1 MAQPCADINKKGRE
15 TTIKKL
21 TITITALVLAICLG
35 ACAAGETPRQE
46 QADETGPYAGIEP
59 VELIGA
65 DSTGKGAAGQL
76 FGELVAA
83 NVAEITG
90 GKLTIDYHPNG
101 DLGGDTDLLRQAQDG
116 DIDIVVCQTAPMVNF
131 IPQMAVFDLPMAF
144 AKYDG
149 AIIDRVLNGANE
161 FNAAL
166 REAYYHAG
174 YHLLGFMQNG
184 TYRLTTANVELNGLD
199 DFSALQIRT
208 MENANHM
215 AFWSAIGAEPTPLAW
230 AEVYIALQNGTIDAQ
245 ENAADTCAGAN
256 FQEVQKYLAC
266 TNHILYVNQILINR
280 ETYESL
286 HPSYQA
292 ALEKAVGAALE
303 EMTPRLKQIDE
314 DNKKL
319 LAEGGMTIIEYDDSF
334 FDGILALPEVQEL
347 YKDIDRQTDGLASA
361 LAAALEETE

>member
-1 MAQPCADINKKGRE
+1 M
-15 TTIKKL
+15 
-21 TITITALVLAICLG
+21 LAICLA
-35 ACAAGETPRQE
+35 ACAADEKPHQG
-46 QADETGPYAGIEP
+46 QADETGPYAGLEP

-90 GKLTIDYHPNG
+90 GKLTVDYHPNG

-131 IPQMAVFDLPMAF
+131 IPEMAVFDLPMVF

-149 AIIDRVLNGANE
+149 DTIDSVLNGANG

-166 REAYYHAG
+166 REAYHNGG

-184 TYRLTTANVELNGLD
+184 TYRLTTANVDLSDLSA
-199 DFSALQIRT
+199 FSALQIRT

-245 ENAADTCAGAN
+245 ENAADTCVGAN

-266 TNHILYVNQILINR
+266 TNHILYVNQMLINR

-292 ALEKAVGAALE
+292 ALEQAVDAALN
-303 EMTPRLKQIDE
+303 EMNPKLRQIDE

-319 LAEGGMTIIEYDDSF
+319 LTDGGMTLIEYDDSF
-334 FDGILALPEVQEL
+334 FDSILALPGVQEL
-347 YKDIDRQTDGLASA
+347 YKDIDGKTEGLATA
-361 LAAALEETE
+361 LADALENQAQ

>member
-1 MAQPCADINKKGRE
+1 M
-15 TTIKKL
+15 
-21 TITITALVLAICLG
+21 LAICLA
-35 ACAAGETPRQE
+35 ACAAGEKTHQG
-46 QADETGPYAGIEP
+46 ATDETGPYAGLEP

-65 DSTGKGAAGQL
+65 DSTGKGAAGQI

-83 NVAEITG
+83 NVAEITN

-131 IPQMAVFDLPMAF
+131 IPEMAVFDLPMAF

-149 AIIDRVLNGANE
+149 DTIDEVLNGANE

-166 REAYYHAG
+166 REAYYNGG

-184 TYRLTTANVELNGLD
+184 TYRLTTANVDLSDLRA
-199 DFSALQIRT
+199 FSALQIRT

-245 ENAADTCAGAN
+245 ENAADTCVGAN

-266 TNHILYVNQILINR
+266 TNHILYVNQMLINR

-292 ALEKAVGAALE
+292 ALEQAVDAALN
-303 EMTPRLKQIDE
+303 EMNPKLKQIDE

-319 LAEGGMTIIEYDDSF
+319 LTDGGMTLIEYDDSF
-334 FDGILALPEVQEL
+334 FDSILALPGVQEL
-347 YKDIDRQTDGLASA
+347 YKDIDGKTEGLATA
-361 LAAALEETE
+361 LADALENQAQ